1 MSNKLRLLA
10 VVGALLLLPSVATVV
25 SPDSVFASSVMAAEE
40 KKVPKYKDV
49 KTRKRASVGK
59 SCAKALD
66 KLQGEKGPITL
77 ATAADEKT
85 DVSGLWTEA
94 KNMLNNIESREKL
107 CSSPYELTRVWNLLA
122 YVSYSL
128 DDLPSAIRYYKRI
141 VESEGAEEEFRLDTR
156 LTLGQFYAATEQY
169 GLAIRQFELWAEKAF
184 IIGAQQRLMMA
195 QLYSILERKDEALK
209 MADIGISEAEAK
221 GEIPKQGFWQLQVPI
236 YYDRDNLEKV
246 TSLLE
251 KLVKH
256 YPKWTYWK
264 QLGGMYG
271 SKERDIDQLVAY
283 DVVYLN
289 GELSSETDVMSMAYM
304 YLGAEVPFRAAKII
318 EKGMNDKIIERN
330 AKNLEILGTAW
341 YQSKDLKKAL
351 KALESASKFSDK
363 GNLQSRLAGIYL
375 DLGRDKEA
383 YKAAVKAAKKG
394 GVKRPDA
401 NYLVMGNAL
410 INLHCYKDAISA
422 FQKSLKAAKDK
433 KSKRYPKQWIQY
445 ADAEGT
451 RLGKLRDV
459 GATVPS
465 CSKA

>member
-1 MSNKLRLLA
+1 MLRHTKKLA
-10 VVGALLLLPSVATVV
+10 VFGAALLLPLMATVAD
-25 SPDSVFASSVMAAEE
+25 PQSVLSTAATAAEE
-40 KKVPKYKDV
+40 KKEPKYKNV
-49 KTRKRASVGK
+49 KTRQRQSVGAK
-59 SCAKALD
+59 CAKALE
-66 KLQGEKGPITL
+66 KIQGVLEEEQWVESL
-77 ATAADEKT
+77 TALNTIETNPKT
-85 DVSGLWTEA
+85 CASD
-94 KNMLNNIESREKL
+94 
-107 CSSPYELTRVWNLLA
+107 YEQTQIWKFQG
-122 YVSYSL
+122 YVHYSL
-128 DDLPSAIRYYKRI
+128 EDFGSAIRSYRKVI
-141 VESEGAEEEFRLDTR
+141 NGAGTPPELRLDTR
-156 LTLGQFYAATEQY
+156 YTL
-169 GLAIRQFELWAEKAF
+169 
-184 IIGAQQRLMMA
+184 A
-195 QLYSILERKDEALK
+195 QLFTVEERYAEAAKELEIYMQEATIVGADAKVLLAQIYYQLERKRDSLRILEEAITDVESKGILPKEGWWSLQRVLYYEKGDYKRVVSILEK
-209 MADIGISEAEAK
+209 
-221 GEIPKQGFWQLQVPI
+221 
-236 YYDRDNLEKV
+236 
-246 TSLLE
+246 LL
-251 KLVKH
+251 KH

-264 QLGGMYG
+264 QVGGMYG
-271 SKERDIDQLVAY
+271 ELERESDRLVATE
-283 DVVYLN
+283 VVYLN
-289 GELSSETDVMSMAYM
+289 DQLDKESQVMSMAYM
-304 YLGAEVPFRAAKII
+304 YLGAEVPYRAAKII
-318 EKGMNDKIIERN
+318 EKGMSDKIIERN

-351 KALESASKFSDK
+351 KALESASRFSDK

-410 INLHCYKDAISA
+410 INLHCYKDAISS